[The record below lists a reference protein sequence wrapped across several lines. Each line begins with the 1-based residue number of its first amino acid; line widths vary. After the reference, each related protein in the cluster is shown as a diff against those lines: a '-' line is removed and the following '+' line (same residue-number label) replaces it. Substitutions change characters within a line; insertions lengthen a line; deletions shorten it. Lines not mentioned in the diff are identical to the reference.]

1 MPLYYSIVPGAIQTT
16 NVIAGTAND
25 ALFVKPGT
33 RSLWMR
39 AILPVGR
46 GANLT
51 NISGITYR
59 VEKWFTTSSSGGTA
73 VTASPQDP
81 GYQAAKQ
88 TAGWAVGAV
97 VSGTGG
103 PTLMKSVGSGTTSP
117 GNWFALP
124 SLDDAPSLEGSANM
138 SLDIFNVASA
148 ISLSYEMEVGTA
160 E

>member
-1 MPLYYSIVPGAIQTT
+1 MPLYYQIVPGAIQTT
-16 NVIAGTAND
+16 NVTPLTAND
-25 ALFVKPGT
+25 AFFVKPGT

-39 AILPVGR
+39 SILPTGR
-46 GANLT
+46 GALLT
-51 NISGITYR
+51 SISGITYR

-73 VTASPQDP
+73 VTPSPDDP

-88 TAGWAVGAV
+88 TSGWAVATV

-103 PTLMKSVGSGTTSP
+103 PTLMLSIGSGTTSP

-138 SLDIFNVASA
+138 SLDIFNASGA
-148 ISLSYEMEVGTA
+148 PSVNFEMSVGTV